1 VAITDEQIAVL
12 RAMLTANG
20 DYDRLSDQLDRTDGW
35 GDYTVLVSAAF
46 FEAVDRRFGKGYT
59 RAEIVQFVADA
70 RARFDQSG
78 HDLDPLAAERLVLS
92 ALDEESIDDLDDKTL
107 GQTQVVFLAALIA
120 DEQFDAPGLDEFLV
134 EARKLADEWTS

>member
-12 RAMLTANG
+12 RSMLTADG
-20 DYDRLSDQLDRTDGW
+20 EYDRLTDQLDRTDGW
-35 GDYTVLVSAAF
+35 GDYTILIAAAF

-59 RAEIVQFVADA
+59 RAEIVQFVAHA

-78 HDLDPLAAERLVLS
+78 HDLDALAAERLVLS
-92 ALDEESIDDLDDKTL
+92 ALEEESVDDLDDKTVV
-107 GQTQVVFLAALIA
+107 QTQIVFLTALIT
-120 DEQFDAPGLDEFLV
+120 DEQLDAPSLDEFLA